1 MGIKQ
6 LPFTARPDLSPYLI
20 HLTRKTEK
28 KSGFLVLQQ
37 IIFRDKML
45 KGSDKTGFIKGS
57 TPAVCFMDIPFFSL
71 KYLFTY
77 NNARRYEPYGIFVKK
92 ETAYLNGARPVY
104 YMSQEEE
111 NEFFGSRAA
120 DKWRIVK
127 LDVDDT
133 NAKEPDWICWT
144 QEREWRCPIQYKLD
158 SGDYEYGILVKSIK
172 QAEILSEKIYAADYK
187 GPRPIAILP
196 LDVICQGLSSF
207 EKPLNS
213 VQASSKTIAIDSTLH
228 EAMKLVLTE
237 KNNCGLTAE
246 ELAEEINRRGLYL
259 RQDKEPLESWQIS
272 ARWNKYK
279 ELFYKHN
286 GKIYLQE

>member
-20 HLTRKTEK
+20 HLTRQTEQ
-28 KSGFLVLQQ
+28 KSGFLVLQH
-37 IIFRDKML
+37 IIFHDKML

-57 TPAVCFMDIPFFSL
+57 TPAVCFMDIPLFSL
-71 KYLFTY
+71 KYLFTL

-92 ETAYLNGARPVY
+92 ETAYLNGARPVH

-111 NEFFGSRAA
+111 NEFFGSRTA

-127 LDVDDT
+127 LDVNDT
-133 NAKEPDWICWT
+133 NAEEPDWICWT
-144 QEREWRCPIQYKLD
+144 QEREWRCPNQYKLD
-158 SGDYEYGILVKSIK
+158 SDDYEYGILVKSIK
-172 QAEILSEKIYAADYK
+172 QAEILSKKIYAADYK

-207 EKPLNS
+207 EKPFNPAQS
-213 VQASSKTIAIDSTLH
+213 SSKSKGQRSTLH
-228 EAMKLVLTE
+228 EAMKLVLSE
-237 KNNCGLTAE
+237 KNNCGLTVE

-259 RQDKEPLESWQIS
+259 RQDKEPLNPSQIS
-272 ARWNKYK
+272 ARWNNYK
-279 ELFYKHN
+279 DLFYKHGN
-286 GKIYLQE
+286 KIYLQE

>member
-20 HLTRKTEK
+20 HFTRQTEQ
-28 KSGFLVLQQ
+28 KSGFLVLQH
-37 IIFRDKML
+37 IIFHDKML

-57 TPAVCFMDIPFFSL
+57 TPAVCFMDIPLFSL
-71 KYLFTY
+71 KYLFTL

-111 NEFFGSRAA
+111 NEFFGSRTA

-127 LDVDDT
+127 LDVNDT
-133 NAKEPDWICWT
+133 NAEEPDWICWT
-144 QEREWRCPIQYKLD
+144 QEREWRCPNQYKLD
-158 SGDYEYGILVKSIK
+158 SDDYEYGILVKSIK
-172 QAEILSEKIYAADYK
+172 QAEILSKKIYAADYK

-207 EKPLNS
+207 EKPFNPAQS
-213 VQASSKTIAIDSTLH
+213 SSKSKGQRSTLH
-228 EAMKLVLTE
+228 EAMKLVLSE
-237 KNNCGLTAE
+237 KNNCGLTVE

-259 RQDKEPLESWQIS
+259 RQDKEPLNPSQIS
-272 ARWNKYK
+272 ARWNNYK
-279 ELFYKHN
+279 DLFYKHGN
-286 GKIYLQE
+286 KIYLQE

>member
-20 HLTRKTEK
+20 HLTRQTEQ
-28 KSGFLVLQQ
+28 KSGFLVLQH
-37 IIFRDKML
+37 IIFHDKML

-57 TPAVCFMDIPFFSL
+57 TPAVCFMDIPLFSL
-71 KYLFTY
+71 KYLFTL

-111 NEFFGSRAA
+111 NEFFGSRTA

-127 LDVDDT
+127 LDVNDT
-133 NAKEPDWICWT
+133 NAEEPDWICWT
-144 QEREWRCPIQYKLD
+144 QEREWRCPNQYKLD
-158 SGDYEYGILVKSIK
+158 SDDYEYGILVKSIK
-172 QAEILSEKIYAADYK
+172 QAEILSKKIYAADYK

-207 EKPLNS
+207 EKPFNPAQS
-213 VQASSKTIAIDSTLH
+213 SSKSKGQRSTLH
-228 EAMKLVLTE
+228 EAMKLVLSE
-237 KNNCGLTAE
+237 KNNCGLTVE

-259 RQDKEPLESWQIS
+259 RQDKEPLNPSQIS
-272 ARWNKYK
+272 ARWNNYK
-279 ELFYKHN
+279 DLFYKHGN
-286 GKIYLQE
+286 KIYLQE

>member
-20 HLTRKTEK
+20 HLTRQTEQ
-28 KSGFLVLQQ
+28 KSGFLVLQH
-37 IIFRDKML
+37 IIFHDKML

-57 TPAVCFMDIPFFSL
+57 TPAVCFMDIPLFSL
-71 KYLFTY
+71 KYLFTL

-111 NEFFGSRAA
+111 NEFFGSRTA

-127 LDVDDT
+127 LDVNDT
-133 NAKEPDWICWT
+133 NAEEPDWICWT
-144 QEREWRCPIQYKLD
+144 QEREWRCPNQYKLD
-158 SGDYEYGILVKSIK
+158 SDDYEYGILVKSIK
-172 QAEILSEKIYAADYK
+172 QAEILSKKIYAADYK

-207 EKPLNS
+207 EKPFNPAQS
-213 VQASSKTIAIDSTLH
+213 SSKSKGQRSTLH
-228 EAMKLVLTE
+228 EAMKLVLSE

-259 RQDKEPLESWQIS
+259 RQDKEPLNPSQIS
-272 ARWNKYK
+272 ARWNNYK
-279 ELFYKHN
+279 DLFYKHGN
-286 GKIYLQE
+286 KIYLQE